1 MSALLCEAV
10 PVVAGTISLGRPP
23 THHPTP
29 PQASKCAAYPKKHV
43 LPRLFHTMDTKRD
56 GVLDFEEFLSAV
68 ALFRCGSTEEKIKV
82 LFLMYEPSAK
92 TGHLMREQL
101 RQLLV
106 DALMVAQRQDVS
118 LAQTEEWI
126 QDQAELSQGLVE
138 MALAQFASAGSQQ
151 QQQPQQQQQQQQ
163 LQQSAP
169 DGKGGGGTT
178 AGALDLSEFVAF
190 VSLEGSIQG
199 LLGLLPTVIDL

>member
-1 MSALLCEAV
+1 
-10 PVVAGTISLGRPP
+10 
-23 THHPTP
+23 
-29 PQASKCAAYPKKHV
+29 
-43 LPRLFHTMDTKRD
+43 MDTKRD

-151 QQQPQQQQQQQQ
+151 LQLQQQQPQQ
-163 LQQSAP
+163 QQSAP